1 MTTTESRPA
10 PGGHGLAA
18 RRRAALPLRRRLRPA
33 FLHLWAIVAATAFV
47 YPLVWMASASVKP
60 NWAIY
65 RAPLALIP
73 DAPTLEAYVELF
85 RTTPF
90 LAYTLNSVLYA
101 AAGGVVSIGFGLI
114 TAYGFSR
121 HRFTGRKALMIVIL
135 AAQLM
140 PGLIAAI
147 PTYLLM
153 RETGLLGTRLGLIL
167 LYGALSIPFA
177 VWVLKGHFDTI
188 PRELDDSAR
197 MDGASRLRTLLQIHM
212 PLLLPGLSS
221 LFLILFVQKW
231 SEFALASV
239 LLRDPST
246 FPLSVGT
253 YLLLGP
259 DESDF
264 RLMAAASLVNII
276 PILVLFLFLQRY
288 LISGLTKGA
297 VKQ

>member
-1 MTTTESRPA
+1 VTTTESRPA

-121 HRFTGRKALMIVIL
+121 HRFTGRK
-135 AAQLM
+135 
-140 PGLIAAI
+140 GLFCFF
-147 PTYLLM
+147 PTK
-153 RETGLLGTRLGLIL
+153 
-167 LYGALSIPFA
+167 ACQ
-177 VWVLKGHFDTI
+177 
-188 PRELDDSAR
+188 AR
-197 MDGASRLRTLLQIHM
+197 AMSSRCSCTVRRPPH
-212 PLLLPGLSS
+212 
-221 LFLILFVQKW
+221 V
-231 SEFALASV
+231 
-239 LLRDPST
+239 
-246 FPLSVGT
+246 
-253 YLLLGP
+253 
-259 DESDF
+259 
-264 RLMAAASLVNII
+264 
-276 PILVLFLFLQRY
+276 
-288 LISGLTKGA
+288 LISMRPAT
-297 VKQ
+297 

>member
-1 MTTTESRPA
+1 MFLHIWA
-10 PGGHGLAA
+10 LLAA
-18 RRRAALPLRRRLRPA
+18 T
-33 FLHLWAIVAATAFV
+33 VFV
-47 YPLVWMASASVKP
+47 YPLVWMAAASVKP
-60 NWAIY
+60 NWSIY
-65 RAPLALIP
+65 RAPLNLIP
-73 DAPTLEAYVELF
+73 DAPTWDAYRELF

-90 LAYTLNSVLYA
+90 LTYTFNSILYS
-101 AAGGVVSIGFGLI
+101 AAGAIVSIGFGLI

-121 HRFTGRKALMIVIL
+121 HRFGGRKTLMIVIL
-135 AAQLM
+135 TAQLM

-153 RETGLLGTRLGLIL
+153 RDTGLLNTRLGLIL

-188 PRELDDSAR
+188 PMELDDSAR
-197 MDGASRLRTLLQIHM
+197 MDGASRFRTLVQIHL
-212 PLLLPGLSS
+212 PLLVPGVSS

-231 SEFALASV
+231 SEFALASI
-239 LLRDPST
+239 LLRDPDKY
-246 FPLSVGT
+246 PLSVGT

-276 PILVLFLFLQRY
+276 PILVLFLFLQRF

>member
-1 MTTTESRPA
+1 M
-10 PGGHGLAA
+10 
-18 RRRAALPLRRRLRPA
+18 
-33 FLHLWAIVAATAFV
+33 HLWALIAATAFI
-47 YPLVWMASASVKP
+47 YPLVWMASASLKP
-60 NWAIY
+60 NWEIY
-65 RAPLALIP
+65 RAPLNLIP
-73 DAPTLEAYVELF
+73 SAPTLDAYIELF

-90 LAYTLNSVLYA
+90 LAYTLNSVLYS
-101 AAGGVVSIGFGLI
+101 AAGASVSILFGVI

-121 HRFTGRKALMIVIL
+121 NRFAGRQTLMVGIL

-153 RETGLLGTRLGLIL
+153 RETGLLNTRLGLIL

-188 PRELDDSAR
+188 PTELDDSAR
-197 MDGASRLRTLLQIHM
+197 MDGASRLRTLIQIHL
-212 PLLLPGLSS
+212 PLLAPGLSS

-231 SEFALASV
+231 SEFALASI
-239 LLRDPST
+239 LLRDSEKY
-246 FPLSVGT
+246 PLSVGT

-276 PILVLFLFLQRY
+276 PILVLFLFLQRF